1 MKNQRSAAPTVQS
14 TNDEVLTLYSLPLY
28 VQCFR
33 GVVDLVGIVVVV
45 IRTEVN
51 EKLEDVYIRL
61 KMNLF
66 YLFLSFAQE

>member
-1 MKNQRSAAPTVQS
+1 MKNQRSAARTVQS

-51 EKLEDVYIRL
+51 EKLEDV
-61 KMNLF
+61 
-66 YLFLSFAQE
+66 